1 MTKSSNNSQQN
12 SGTQQSSAKPE
23 RPVKVSGPKLV
34 GGALDGGSKDW
45 FDKLNSNKNSSQKS
59 PRYLMVHSCLKFG
72 TLSKVKSR

>member
-34 GGALDGGSKDW
+34 GGALI
-45 FDKLNSNKNSSQKS
+45 KNSSQKS
-59 PRYLMVHSCLKFG
+59 PRYLMVDSSLKFK
-72 TLSKVKSR
+72 TRE